1 MLSAMASFAGIGRDP
16 AAPACLGGF
25 GAALEVP
32 TLRERLVTLLNTF
45 TRDVL
50 GHHINLC
57 TGRDMLA
64 VGSAAA
70 ALYNR

>member
-1 MLSAMASFAGIGRDP
+1 MKITVVGS
-16 AAPACLGGF
+16 
-25 GAALEVP
+25 GAWGTALEVP
-32 TLRERLVTLLNTF
+32 ALKDRLEALLGAF

-57 TGRDMLA
+57 TAPNMLA